1 MLLANHCR
9 KENLNFGSTTLR
21 PLYKPAKSQQ
31 SSPKPSLPCEP
42 HLKLPR
48 DADNLGLGDWGGG
61 LGEEGTLGWGETE
74 HSYRA
79 QNTGGTAGNAPERG
93 SLLESY
99 HLTDRWP

>member
-1 MLLANHCR
+1 MLLANHCQ

-61 LGEEGTLGWGETE
+61 LGEEGTWDGVKQSILTE
-74 HSYRA
+74 PRTLEEQLATPLY
-79 QNTGGTAGNAPERG
+79 GGRSSNPTI
-93 SLLESY
+93 
-99 HLTDRWP
+99 